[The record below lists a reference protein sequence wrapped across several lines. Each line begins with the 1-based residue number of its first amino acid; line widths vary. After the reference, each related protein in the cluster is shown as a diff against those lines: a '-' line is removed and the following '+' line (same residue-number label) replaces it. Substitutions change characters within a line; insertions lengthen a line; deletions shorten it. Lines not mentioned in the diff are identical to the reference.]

1 MHETNA
7 CALWSGFSQTI
18 KVTVLL
24 KSCTSFL
31 LHLLFFFTSDINK
44 IHLGIGDKMGTFI
57 QWMAGF
63 FAGFAIGFAYGWK
76 LTLVILAISPLLAGV
91 AILMSKVIILLLWDK
106 LNPDSV
112 TCIKLSRYFIFKIL
126 FYHEYFKKG
135 SFDKGRREIS
145 LKIYVA

>member
-7 CALWSGFSQTI
+7 CALWSGFIWTI
-18 KVTVLL
+18 KVTVLF

-31 LHLLFFFTSDINK
+31 LHLLLFFFTSDINK

-91 AILMSKVIILLLWDK
+91 AILMSKVIILLVWDN
-106 LNPDSV
+106 LNADSV
-112 TCIKLSRYFIFKIL
+112 IKLSRYFIFNIL

-135 SFDKGRREIS
+135 SFDKGRREIR
-145 LKIYVA
+145 

>member
-1 MHETNA
+1 
-7 CALWSGFSQTI
+7 
-18 KVTVLL
+18 
-24 KSCTSFL
+24 
-31 LHLLFFFTSDINK
+31 
-44 IHLGIGDKMGTFI
+44 MGTFI

-91 AILMSKVIILLLWDK
+91 AILMSKVIILLVWDK

-112 TCIKLSRYFIFKIL
+112 IKLSRYFIFNIL

-135 SFDKGRREIS
+135 SFDKGGREIC
-145 LKIYVA
+145 

>member
-1 MHETNA
+1 M
-7 CALWSGFSQTI
+7 
-18 KVTVLL
+18 VR
-24 KSCTSFL
+24 
-31 LHLLFFFTSDINK
+31 FFTDYKSYSTFKKLYQFSSTFTIGFFNSDINK

-112 TCIKLSRYFIFKIL
+112 TCIKLSRYFIFNIL

>member
-7 CALWSGFSQTI
+7 CALWSGFIRTI
-18 KVTVLL
+18 KLQFFSKVVPVFFYIYFN
-24 KSCTSFL
+24 C
-31 LHLLFFFTSDINK
+31 FFFTSDINK

-91 AILMSKVIILLLWDK
+91 AILMSKVIIL
-106 LNPDSV
+106 
-112 TCIKLSRYFIFKIL
+112 
-126 FYHEYFKKG
+126 
-135 SFDKGRREIS
+135 
-145 LKIYVA
+145 